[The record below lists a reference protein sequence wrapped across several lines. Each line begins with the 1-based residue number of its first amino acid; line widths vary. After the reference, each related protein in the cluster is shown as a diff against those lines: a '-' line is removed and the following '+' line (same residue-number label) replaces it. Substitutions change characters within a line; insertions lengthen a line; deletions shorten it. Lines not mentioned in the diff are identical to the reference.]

1 MQFKYLM
8 RYMSHRYKT
17 ERMRNM
23 TRTTSDLIHEL
34 DNAVSEKDTLYG
46 KTQTALVVG
55 FNLECKMIFHDESD
69 RLQKLNTMV
78 KDGGIPLGFIKVVK
92 IENNFEFLSKPLT
105 GFEKNEKIQRIL
117 NEVCTII
124 GKTEPFRDPGGTSSP
139 VAVKS
144 VRYD

>member
-1 MQFKYLM
+1 M
-8 RYMSHRYKT
+8 RY
-17 ERMRNM
+17 M
-23 TRTTSDLIHEL
+23 TRTTNDLINEL
-34 DNAVSEKDTLYG
+34 DNAVTDQDTLCG
-46 KTQTALVVG
+46 MTQTALVVG

-78 KDGGIPLGFIKVVK
+78 QDGGIPLGFIKVVK
-92 IENNFEFLSKPLT
+92 IGNDFEFLSKPLT

-124 GKTEPFRDPGGTSSP
+124 GKTDTFRNAGEPSSP
-139 VAVKS
+139 VAVGS